1 MSTALFNFFG
11 NVLQSAGADNTD
23 IFTGTTTITNPAI
36 PDVDFSSF
44 AICVGTA
51 LVLGFLISLVYIFC
65 HRKEGYS
72 QSYVLTM
79 IMLPTIVSLILLL
92 INTTAGAL
100 SLAGAF
106 TLVRFRSAAGD
117 PKDIAYIFFA
127 MAAGTACGIGYVG
140 FAIVFFII
148 LGIVM
153 IALSETN
160 FGGCKTRHMTLK
172 ITIPEN
178 LDYQGVF
185 DPVLAKYTKF
195 NKLRRV
201 KTTNFGTLFE
211 LIYSVDVNEDI
222 DQKKFI
228 DELRALNGNM
238 TINLVFFKYDDKIYE
253 N

>member
-1 MSTALFNFFG
+1 MFEHGFFG
-11 NVLQSAGADNTD
+11 NVLSKYYENGDSVINSSSS
-23 IFTGTTTITNPAI
+23 GLSTIKPGE
-36 PDVDFSSF
+36 FF
-44 AICVGTA
+44 LCVGAA
-51 LVLGFLISLVYIFC
+51 LVIGFLISLIYIVT

-106 TLVRFRSAAGD
+106 TLVRFRSVAGD

-127 MAAGTACGIGYVG
+127 MAAGVACGIGYIG

-148 LGIVM
+148 LGAVM
-153 IALSETN
+153 FALSETD
-160 FGGCKTRHMTLK
+160 FGGCKKRHMTLK
-172 ITIPEN
+172 IAIPEN

-185 DPVLAKYTKF
+185 EPVLSRYTTF
-195 NKLRRV
+195 HKLRRV
-201 KTTNFGTLFE
+201 KTANFGTLFE
-211 LIYSVDVNEDI
+211 LIYSVDVLENV

>member
-1 MSTALFNFFG
+1 MLAAINFFG
-11 NVLQSAGADNTD
+11 NVLKNESESAGTD
-23 IFTGTTTITNPAI
+23 IFASPSAQAITDI
-36 PDVDFSSF
+36 TLGQFC
-44 AICVGTA
+44 ICVGAA
-51 LVLGFLISLVYIFC
+51 LVIGFLISLVYIFC

-72 QSYVLTM
+72 QSYVFTI

-106 TLVRFRSAAGD
+106 TLVRFRSVPGD
-117 PKDIAYIFFA
+117 PKDIAYIFFS
-127 MAAGTACGIGYVG
+127 MAAGVACGIGYIG
-140 FAIVFFII
+140 FAVVFFIV
-148 LGIVM
+148 LGVVM
-153 IALSETN
+153 FVLSEMN

-185 DPVLAKYTKF
+185 NPVLSKYTRF
-195 NKLRRV
+195 YKLRRV

-211 LIYSVDVNEDI
+211 LIYSVDVSEDI

-253 N
+253 G

>member
-1 MSTALFNFFG
+1 MFKNGFFS
-11 NVLQSAGADNTD
+11 NVLNVQDGISAEE
-23 IFTGTTTITNPAI
+23 FF
-36 PDVDFSSF
+36 V
-44 AICVGTA
+44 CVGA
-51 LVLGFLISLVYIFC
+51 SLVLGFLISLIYIAT

-72 QSYVLTM
+72 QSYVFTI

-106 TLVRFRSAAGD
+106 TLVRFRSVAGD

-140 FAIVFFII
+140 FAVVFFVI
-148 LGIVM
+148 LGFILFV
-153 IALSETN
+153 LSEVN
-160 FGGCKTRHMTLK
+160 FGGTKNSHMTLK

-185 DPVLAKYTKF
+185 EPVLNKYTNF
-195 NKLRRV
+195 HKLRRV

-211 LIYSVDVNEDI
+211 LIYSVDVPDSI

-228 DELRALNGNM
+228 DELRTLNGNM

>member
-1 MSTALFNFFG
+1 MNNGIFG
-11 NVLQSAGADNTD
+11 NVLNSADGISAVEF
-23 IFTGTTTITNPAI
+23 FT
-36 PDVDFSSF
+36 
-44 AICVGTA
+44 CVGTA
-51 LVLGFLISLVYIFC
+51 VILGFLISLIYMRT

-72 QSYVLTM
+72 QSYVFTM

-106 TLVRFRSAAGD
+106 TLVRFRSVAGD

-127 MAAGTACGIGYVG
+127 MAAGTACGIGYIG
-140 FAIVFFII
+140 FAVVFFVVLGAI
-148 LGIVM
+148 LYI
-153 IALSETN
+153 LSEKN
-160 FGGCKTRHMTLK
+160 FGGSTSNHMTLK

-185 DPVLAKYTKF
+185 EVVLNKYTNF
-195 NKLRRV
+195 HKLRRV
-201 KTTNFGTLFE
+201 RTTNFGTLFE
-211 LIYSVDVNEDI
+211 LIYSVDVPDNI

-228 DELRALNGNM
+228 DELRTLNGNM
-238 TINLVFFKYDDKIYE
+238 NINLVLFRYDDKIYE

>member
-1 MSTALFNFFG
+1 MFKNGFFG
-11 NVLQSAGADNTD
+11 NVLTTQGSISAGE
-23 IFTGTTTITNPAI
+23 F
-36 PDVDFSSF
+36 FL
-44 AICVGTA
+44 CVGSA
-51 LVLGFLISLVYIFC
+51 LVLGFLISLIYMKT
-65 HRKEGYS
+65 HKKEGYS
-72 QSYVLTM
+72 QSYVFTM

-106 TLVRFRSAAGD
+106 TLVRFRSVAGD

-127 MAAGTACGIGYVG
+127 MAAGTACGIGYIG
-140 FAIVFFII
+140 FAVVFFVI
-148 LGIVM
+148 LGI
-153 IALSETN
+153 ILYILSEKN
-160 FGGCKTRHMTLK
+160 FGGSKSSHMTLK

-185 DPVLAKYTKF
+185 EVVLNKYT
-195 NKLRRV
+195 NYHKLRRV

-211 LIYSVDVNEDI
+211 LIYSVDVPDSV
-222 DQKKFI
+222 DQKRFI
-228 DELRALNGNM
+228 DELRTLNGNM

>member
-1 MSTALFNFFG
+1 MFPNGFFG
-11 NVLQSAGADNTD
+11 NVLSKYSDSSAD
-23 IFTGTTTITNPAI
+23 IFTNNTTSAVAIT
-36 PDVDFSSF
+36 VSEFCL
-44 AICVGTA
+44 CVGAA
-51 LVLGFLISLVYIFC
+51 LVIGFLISLIYIAT

-72 QSYVLTM
+72 QSYVMTM

-92 INTTAGAL
+92 VNSTAGAL
-100 SLAGAF
+100 TLAGAF
-106 TLVRFRSAAGD
+106 TLVRFRSVAGD

-127 MAAGTACGIGYVG
+127 MAAGVACGIGFVG
-140 FAIVFFII
+140 FGILFFVI
-148 LGIVM
+148 LGIIMFV
-153 IALSETN
+153 LSEIN
-160 FGGCKTRHMTLK
+160 FGASKSKHMTLK

-185 DPVLAKYTKF
+185 DPVLSKYTNF
-195 NKLRRV
+195 HKLRRV

-211 LIYSVDVNEDI
+211 LIYAVEISEDI

-253 N
+253 S

>member
-1 MSTALFNFFG
+1 MNIFG
-11 NVLQSAGADNTD
+11 SVLSKYSEDPSS
-23 IFTGTTTITNPAI
+23 IFSDSTTTVASDITASE
-36 PDVDFSSF
+36 FF
-44 AICVGTA
+44 ICVGAA
-51 LVLGFLISLVYIFC
+51 LLLGFLISLIYIAT

-72 QSYVLTM
+72 QSYVFTM
-79 IMLPTIVSLILLL
+79 IMLPTIVALILLL

-106 TLVRFRSAAGD
+106 TLVRFRSVAGD

-127 MAAGTACGIGYVG
+127 MASGVACGIGYVG
-140 FAIVFFII
+140 FAVVFFIV
-148 LGIVM
+148 LGIVLFV
-153 IALSETN
+153 LSELN
-160 FGGCKTRHMTLK
+160 FGGSKARHMTLK

-185 DPVLAKYTKF
+185 DPVLSKYTNF
-195 NKLRRV
+195 YKLRRV

-211 LIYSVDVNEDI
+211 LIYAVDVNEDM

-238 TINLVFFKYDDKIYE
+238 TINLVFFKYEDKIYE
-253 N
+253 S

>member
-1 MSTALFNFFG
+1 MFEHGFFG
-11 NVLQSAGADNTD
+11 NVLSKYYENGDSVINSSSSAL
-23 IFTGTTTITNPAI
+23 GTIKPGE
-36 PDVDFSSF
+36 FF
-44 AICVGTA
+44 LCVGAA
-51 LVLGFLISLVYIFC
+51 LVIGFLISLIYIVT

-106 TLVRFRSAAGD
+106 TLVRFRSVAGD

-127 MAAGTACGIGYVG
+127 MAAGVACGIGYIG

-148 LGIVM
+148 LGAVM
-153 IALSETN
+153 FALSETD
-160 FGGCKTRHMTLK
+160 FGGCKKRHMTLK
-172 ITIPEN
+172 IAIPDN

-185 DPVLAKYTKF
+185 EPVLSRYTTF
-195 NKLRRV
+195 HKLRRV

-211 LIYSVDVNEDI
+211 LIYSVDVLDNV
-222 DQKKFI
+222 DQKKFV

>member
-1 MSTALFNFFG
+1 MSTAVFNFFG
-11 NVLQSAGADNTD
+11 NVLQSSGSDSGTD
-23 IFTGTTTITNPAI
+23 IFTDTTTNPAI
-36 PDVDFSSF
+36 PDVSFSNF
-44 AICVGTA
+44 AICVGAA
-51 LVLGFLISLVYIFC
+51 LVIGFLISLLYIFC

-72 QSYVLTM
+72 QSYVFTM
-79 IMLPTIVSLILLL
+79 IMLPTIVSLILML

-106 TLVRFRSAAGD
+106 TLVRFRSVPGD

-140 FAIVFFII
+140 FAVVFFII

-153 IALSETN
+153 LALSEID

-238 TINLVFFKYDDKIYE
+238 TINLVFFKYDDKVYE

>member
-1 MSTALFNFFG
+1 MLALKSIFD
-11 NVLQSAGADNTD
+11 NVIINKSEGDFSD
-23 IFTGTTTITNPAI
+23 IFTNSEAAAAVKTGITLSQ
-36 PDVDFSSF
+36 FC
-44 AICVGTA
+44 ICVGAA
-51 LVLGFLISLVYIFC
+51 LIIGFLISLVYIFC

-79 IMLPTIVSLILLL
+79 IMLPTIVSLVLLL

-100 SLAGAF
+100 SVAGAF
-106 TLVRFRSAAGD
+106 TLVRFRSVAGD

-127 MAAGTACGIGYVG
+127 MASGVACGLGYVG
-140 FAIVFFII
+140 FGFLFFVV
-148 LGIVM
+148 LGVVM
-153 IALSETN
+153 FVLSEID

-172 ITIPEN
+172 VTIPEN

-185 DPVLAKYTKF
+185 DPVLSKYTQF
-195 NKLRRV
+195 FKLRRV

-211 LIYSVDVNEDI
+211 LIYSVDVKDDI